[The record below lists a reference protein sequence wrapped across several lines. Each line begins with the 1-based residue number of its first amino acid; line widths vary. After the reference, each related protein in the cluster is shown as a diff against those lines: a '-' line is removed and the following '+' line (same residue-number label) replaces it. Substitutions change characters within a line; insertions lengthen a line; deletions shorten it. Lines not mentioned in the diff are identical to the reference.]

1 MNENISIKLK
11 QLEENYISAKCFEFE
26 IIKISPVK
34 KNIQLHCTIFWE
46 KCSNILPA

>member
-34 KNIQLHCTIFWE
+34 KIYNYIVQY
-46 KCSNILPA
+46 A